1 MAAQTNFIDIA
12 TIWLHAGKGGDGA
25 VSFHREKFVAAGGP
39 DGGDGGR
46 GGDIIFVVDDHLTT
60 LMDFRYKRK
69 YTADEGGKGGASL
82 CHGKNAENL
91 VIKVPLGTVIKDAE
105 SGLVIADLSDHT
117 PVTVAKGGRGG
128 YGNAHFAT
136 PTRQI
141 PKFAKPGMPGEDI
154 QVTLELKLIADVGL
168 IGFPN
173 VGKSTLIST
182 ISAAKPKIANYH
194 FTTLV
199 PTLGVVSVGEGASFV
214 CADIP
219 GLIEGA
225 SEGIGLGHDFLR
237 HVERCRLLLHVVD
250 VSGSECRDPIEDFE
264 KINEELA
271 KFSPA
276 LAERPQI
283 VVGNKCDLATEEQ
296 IESFRK
302 YVEGKGLT
310 FVPISAATMQGVRE
324 LPGLVYNRLKDIPAI
339 PVFAP
344 EYKKPEPK
352 AGGRE
357 FTIKRMEAHVWS
369 VDAPWLEYI
378 LAGSNVDDYESL
390 QYFQRQLDESG
401 ILDCSG
407 GKGRAGERHHPHR
420 RLSVRLYLLRGIL
433 CRNPKRST
441 PASSA
446 RWRWPLWATA
456 CWSCWCVSGWWSTTG
471 SRRAS

>member
-1 MAAQTNFIDIA
+1 MSQSDIINSRQIQWFPGHMTKTLMEKEIRNVDCVLQILDA
-12 TIWLHAGKGGDGA
+12 RIPLSSLNPEIERITAGK
-25 VSFHREKFVAAGGP
+25 P
-39 DGGDGGR
+39 
-46 GGDIIFVVDDHLTT
+46 HLYV
-60 LMDFRYKRK
+60 LNK
-69 YTADEGGKGGASL
+69 
-82 CHGKNAENL
+82 
-91 VIKVPLGTVIKDAE
+91 
-105 SGLVIADLSDHT
+105 ADLADPEITKQWLAYFTSAGAGCIAMDS
-117 PVTVAKGGRGG
+117 KQRGC
-128 YGNAHFAT
+128 AT
-136 PTRQI
+136 ATKSLIEKELSALMERRRNR
-141 PKFAKPGMPGEDI
+141 GM
-154 QVTLELKLIADVGL
+154 VGAA
-168 IGFPN
+168 IRVMIVGIPN

-296 IESFRK
+296 IETFK
-302 YVEGKGLT
+302 NYVEGKGLT

-339 PVFAP
+339 PVFTA

-352 AGGRE
+352 ANDRA
-357 FTIKRMEAHVWS
+357 FTIQRMEAHVWS
-369 VDAPWLEYI
+369 IDAPWLEYI

-390 QYFQRQLDESG
+390 QYFQRQLSESG
-401 ILDCSG
+401 ILDALVE
-407 GKGRAGERHHPHR
+407 KGVQENDTILIGE
-420 RLSVRLYLLRGIL
+420 YQFDYIF
-433 CRNPKRST
+433 
-441 PASSA
+441 
-446 RWRWPLWATA
+446 
-456 CWSCWCVSGWWSTTG
+456 
-471 SRRAS
+471 

>member
-1 MAAQTNFIDIA
+1 M
-12 TIWLHAGKGGDGA
+12 
-25 VSFHREKFVAAGGP
+25 
-39 DGGDGGR
+39 
-46 GGDIIFVVDDHLTT
+46 
-60 LMDFRYKRK
+60 
-69 YTADEGGKGGASL
+69 
-82 CHGKNAENL
+82 
-91 VIKVPLGTVIKDAE
+91 IKDAE

-117 PVTVAKGGRGG
+117 PVTIAKGGRGG

-225 SEGIGLGHDFLR
+225 SEGVGLGHDFLR

-271 KFSPA
+271 KFSPSWHSA
-276 LAERPQI
+276 PDRGGQQVRPGHRGADRELPQLC
-283 VVGNKCDLATEEQ
+283 G
-296 IESFRK
+296 
-302 YVEGKGLT
+302 GKGLT
-310 FVPISAATMQGVRE
+310 FVPISAATMQ
-324 LPGLVYNRLKDIPAI
+324 AC
-339 PVFAP
+339 
-344 EYKKPEPK
+344 
-352 AGGRE
+352 
-357 FTIKRMEAHVWS
+357 
-369 VDAPWLEYI
+369 
-378 LAGSNVDDYESL
+378 GS
-390 QYFQRQLDESG
+390 
-401 ILDCSG
+401 C
-407 GKGRAGERHHPHR
+407 RA
-420 RLSVRLYLLRGIL
+420 
-433 CRNPKRST
+433 
-441 PASSA
+441 
-446 RWRWPLWATA
+446 
-456 CWSCWCVSGWWSTTG
+456 WSTT
-471 SRRAS
+471 A

>member
-46 GGDIIFVVDDHLTT
+46 GGDIIFVVDDHLST

-69 YTADEGGKGGASL
+69 YVAPEGGKGGASL

-117 PVTVAKGGRGG
+117 PVTIAKGGRGG

-250 VSGSECRDPIEDFE
+250 VSGCEGRDPIDDFE
-264 KINEELA
+264 KINEELVN
-271 KFSPA
+271 FSA
-276 LAERPQI
+276 QLATRPQI
-283 VVGNKCDLATEEQ
+283 VLGNKCDIATPEQ
-296 IESFRK
+296 VEAFK
-302 YVEGKGLT
+302 QYVEAKGLT
-310 FVPISAATMQGVRE
+310 FLPISAATKMGLKG
-324 LPGLVYNRLKDIPAI
+324 LPGLVYDRLQQLP
-339 PVFAP
+339 PVQVYEANYVAP
-344 EYKKPEPK
+344 VKTEGPRSFEITQPEE
-352 AGGRE
+352 GVFE
-357 FTIKRMEAHVWS
+357 I
-369 VDAPWLEYI
+369 DAPWLERI
-378 LAGSNVDDYESL
+378 LEGSDVEDYESL
-390 QYFQRQLDESG
+390 QYFQRQLGDSG
-401 ILDCSG
+401 ILDELV
-407 GKGRAGERHHPHR
+407 K
-420 RLSVRLYLLRGIL
+420 RGVQENDTI
-433 CRNPKRST
+433 RIGDFEFDY
-441 PASSA
+441 
-446 RWRWPLWATA
+446 
-456 CWSCWCVSGWWSTTG
+456 VF
-471 SRRAS
+471 

>member
-46 GGDIIFVVDDHLTT
+46 GGDIIFVADDHLST

-69 YTADEGGKGGASL
+69 YTAPEGGKGGASL

-91 VIKVPLGTVIKDAE
+91 IIKVPLGTVIKDAE

-117 PVTVAKGGRGG
+117 PVTIAKGGRGG

-237 HVERCRLLLHVVD
+237 HVDRCRLIVHVVD
-250 VSGSECRDPIEDFE
+250 VSGIEGRDPIEDF
-264 KINEELA
+264 KTINTELRR
-271 KFSPA
+271 FNPE
-276 LAERPQI
+276 LAERPML
-283 VVGNKCDLATEEQ
+283 VAGNKCDMATEEQ
-296 IESFRK
+296 IKTFRD
-302 YVEGKGLT
+302 YVEGEGYR
-310 FVPISAATMQGVRE
+310 FFPISAATRQGTDALVHAIAAELAKLPPIVRYE
-324 LPGLVYNRLKDIPAI
+324 PQ
-339 PVFAP
+339 PVTEEERMKSA
-344 EYKKPEPK
+344 
-352 AGGRE
+352 RRNQ
-357 FTIKRMEAHVWS
+357 FTIEV
-369 VDAPWLEYI
+369 VDGVYVVKADWLANA
-378 LAGSNVDDYESL
+378 LAGVNMDDYESL
-390 QYFQRQLDESG
+390 QYFQRVLIQSG
-401 ILDCSG
+401 IIKKLEEMGIQEGDTVSILDFEFEYV
-407 GKGRAGERHHPHR
+407 K
-420 RLSVRLYLLRGIL
+420 
-433 CRNPKRST
+433 
-441 PASSA
+441 
-446 RWRWPLWATA
+446 
-456 CWSCWCVSGWWSTTG
+456 
-471 SRRAS
+471 

>member
-1 MAAQTNFIDIA
+1 MSYGFVDKV
-12 TIWLHAGKGGDGA
+12 TISVYAGKGGDGA
-25 VSFHREKFVAAGGP
+25 VTFHREKFVAAGGP

-46 GGDIIFVVDDHLTT
+46 GGDVILVVDDHMST
-60 LMDFRYKRK
+60 LMDFRYTRKFVAANGENGLNKRCSGK
-69 YTADEGGKGGASL
+69 DGENVTIRVPRGTLVRDKATGGIMADMSTGEPFVA
-82 CHGKNAENL
+82 
-91 VIKVPLGTVIKDAE
+91 
-105 SGLVIADLSDHT
+105 
-117 PVTVAKGGRGG
+117 AKGGRGG
-128 YGNAHFAT
+128 WGNQHFAT
-136 PTRQI
+136 PTRQV
-141 PKFAKPGMPGEDI
+141 PRFAKPGMPGEDI

-296 IESFRK
+296 IDTFRR
-302 YVEGKGLT
+302 YVEEKGLT

-339 PVFAP
+339 PVFTP
-344 EYKKPEPK
+344 EYKKPEAK
-352 AGGRE
+352 AGSRE

-390 QYFQRQLDESG
+390 QYFQRQLGESG
-401 ILDCSG
+401 ILDALVQ
-407 GKGRAGERHHPHR
+407 KGVQENDTILIGE
-420 RLSVRLYLLRGIL
+420 YQFDYIF
-433 CRNPKRST
+433 
-441 PASSA
+441 
-446 RWRWPLWATA
+446 
-456 CWSCWCVSGWWSTTG
+456 
-471 SRRAS
+471 

>member
-46 GGDIIFVVDDHLTT
+46 GGDIIFVADDHLST

-69 YTADEGGKGGASL
+69 YVAPEGGKGGASL

-117 PVTVAKGGRGG
+117 PVTIAKGGRGG

-141 PKFAKPGMPGEDI
+141 PKFAKPGMPGEDL

-225 SEGIGLGHDFLR
+225 AEGVGLGHDFLR

-250 VSGSECRDPIEDFE
+250 VSGCEGRDPKADFE
-264 KINEELA
+264 QINHELA
-271 KFSPA
+271 GFSA
-276 LAERPQI
+276 ELADRPQI
-283 VVGNKCDLATEEQ
+283 VLGNKCDIATPEQVEEFKSY
-296 IESFRK
+296 IEA
-302 YVEGKGLT
+302 KGLT
-310 FVPISAATMQGVRE
+310 FLPISAATRQGVDG
-324 LPGLVYNRLKDIPAI
+324 LPALVYNRLKDLP
-339 PVFAP
+339 PVKVYEA
-344 EYKKPEPK
+344 EYKRPDKNAQPTRPFTVERT
-352 AGGRE
+352 GDHE
-357 FTIKRMEAHVWS
+357 FT
-369 VDAPWLEYI
+369 VDAPWLERI
-378 LAGSNVDDYESL
+378 LAGTNVEDYESL
-390 QYFQRQLDESG
+390 QYFQTQLGDSG
-401 ILDCSG
+401 ILDELVAQG
-407 GKGRAGERHHPHR
+407 VEEEDTIKIGEYEFDY
-420 RLSVRLYLLRGIL
+420 LY
-433 CRNPKRST
+433 
-441 PASSA
+441 
-446 RWRWPLWATA
+446 
-456 CWSCWCVSGWWSTTG
+456 
-471 SRRAS
+471 